1 MTHEELL
8 QIIEKAAKEKVTE
21 LDLSNKQLS
30 SLPLE
35 IGQLANLT
43 RLYLGNNQLRS
54 LPPEIGQLANLT
66 ELSLHNNQLE
76 SLPPEIGQLAN
87 LTRLYLDNNQL
98 GSLPPE
104 IGQLANLTWL
114 YLGNNQLGNL
124 PPEFGQLANL
134 TELSLH
140 NNQLG
145 SLPPEICQLLNLTE
159 LSLDNNQLESLPSEV
174 CQISNLTRLYLGDN
188 QLSTLPPEICKLS
201 NLITLY
207 LNDNKLSTLPS
218 EVCQLFNLTTLY
230 LGGNKLSTLPS
241 EVYQLSNLIT
251 LYVHDNN
258 LSTLPSEI
266 CQLSNLTRL
275 YLDHNQL
282 RSLPPEISQ
291 LSNLTRL
298 YLDHNQLRSLPPE
311 IGQLANLTMLY
322 LGNNPITS
330 PPPEIIEQG
339 TQAILAYLQEKLE
352 DSQRQ
357 WVSKLLVV
365 GEGGVGKTSLLRAL
379 RGEEFDT
386 QESTTHGIEIKSL
399 PLTHLAKP
407 DVTMQLNTW
416 DFGGQEIYHA
426 THQFFLTNRSLFLL
440 AWNARL
446 GFEQGKLYY
455 WLDTIKALAPESP
468 ILLVATHI
476 DERDADLPL
485 KELRDKYPQIVEH
498 CKISSKISLGLEE
511 LRQAIAETAAKLP
524 LMGELWPTTW
534 LNAAK
539 AIRSQ
544 PEKYITPQQ
553 LGKIMAESGVADI
566 SQEVLARW
574 LHELGEILYF
584 QDNEELNDTVIL
596 KPQWVTEYIS
606 KVLESEEVI
615 NKFGIFTRQEMDKL
629 WQDLAPSMRDHFLR
643 LMERFDLSY
652 RTLENRDISLIVE
665 RLPFDPPNYEQQ
677 WQQIKAKANC
687 HEISMKFKL
696 NTIPAGIPTWFIA
709 RQHRFTTNT
718 HWRNGALLAY
728 EQEHLALV
736 EAAKGDRY
744 IKLTVRGANPLN
756 FFVLLRD
763 GIEVTLSRFPGLDIQ
778 RTIPCLGHNG
788 EPCTHEF
795 DYHQLSKR
803 WEKKKSTIE
812 CPEAIEDVS
821 VAELL
826 YGLNFHT
833 QNAVLER
840 IDELETKV
848 IDKQATILNEL
859 KNLRELS
866 QREFTN
872 IFRREQ
878 AKIDSHCPNIFV
890 LRPRGGKS
898 WQKALAGQKIDL
910 QLYCQAP
917 GCWHPT
923 QTGGLYEIDEPAK
936 WLRATA
942 PYIGKLFKVLRFAA
956 PIIGPWL
963 GVVDPKEYEAIYKN
977 DLELFKELAEKLPE
991 IQDAADL
998 ELADKIARG
1007 EDLDPERADGAALR
1021 ALRQLLEEKDPQ
1033 QHWGGLKKVLTPEG
1047 HYLWLCEHHAAEYK
1061 R

>member
-21 LDLSNKQLS
+21 LDLFNKYLSSLPPEICQLS
-30 SLPLE
+30 NLTLLELSYNQLISLPLE
-35 IGQLANLT
+35 ICQLSNLTSLSLHNNQLVSLPSEIYQLSKLTKLSLHNNQLVSLPLEICQLSNLTSLSLSRNQLISLPSEIYQLSNLTLLELFDNQLVSLPSEICQLSKLTELSLSDNQLVSLPSEIYQLSNLKKLHLSNNQLSCLPPEICQLFNLTELYLNDNKLSSLPPEISQLSNLRWLYLHENQLSTLPPKICEFSNLT
-43 RLYLGNNQLRS
+43 RLYLDHNKLSTLPPEISQLSNLTTLFLDKNQLRS

-66 ELSLHNNQLE
+66 
-76 SLPPEIGQLAN
+76 
-87 LTRLYLDNNQL
+87 TLYLDNNPL
-98 GSLPPE
+98 
-104 IGQLANLTWL
+104 
-114 YLGNNQLGNL
+114 
-124 PPEFGQLANL
+124 
-134 TELSLH
+134 
-140 NNQLG
+140 
-145 SLPPEICQLLNLTE
+145 
-159 LSLDNNQLESLPSEV
+159 
-174 CQISNLTRLYLGDN
+174 
-188 QLSTLPPEICKLS
+188 
-201 NLITLY
+201 
-207 LNDNKLSTLPS
+207 
-218 EVCQLFNLTTLY
+218 
-230 LGGNKLSTLPS
+230 
-241 EVYQLSNLIT
+241 
-251 LYVHDNN
+251 
-258 LSTLPSEI
+258 
-266 CQLSNLTRL
+266 
-275 YLDHNQL
+275 
-282 RSLPPEISQ
+282 
-291 LSNLTRL
+291 
-298 YLDHNQLRSLPPE
+298 
-311 IGQLANLTMLY
+311 
-322 LGNNPITS
+322 TS

-339 TQAILAYLQEKLE
+339 TQAILTYLQEKLE

-399 PLTHLAKP
+399 PLTHPAKP

-498 CKISSKISLGLEE
+498 CKISSKISLGIEE
-511 LRQAIAETAAKLP
+511 LRQAIADTAAKLP

-534 LNAAK
+534 LNAANT
-539 AIRSQ
+539 IRSQ

-553 LGKIMAESGVADI
+553 LWKIMAESGVADM

-629 WQDLAPSMRDHFLR
+629 WQDLAPSLRDHFLR

-848 IDKQATILNEL
+848 IDKQATIIDEI

-890 LRPRGGKS
+890 LRPRTGKS